1 MILSVSHRVHDLQFI
16 KGIVGINSN
25 VSDGDVVETLVKI
38 FKQKKIGQLVD
49 GKNYKIP
56 LDSDLV
62 TFFNDKDA
70 QRTIKEYEY
79 LLNEKVHWTI
89 ILSIWILLAK

>member
-1 MILSVSHRVHDLQFI
+1 M
-16 KGIVGINSN
+16 
-25 VSDGDVVETLVKI
+25 

-62 TFFNDKDA
+62 TFFNDRDYQKKDKRVPVFA
-70 QRTIKEYEY
+70 R
-79 LLNEKVHWTI
+79 
-89 ILSIWILLAK
+89 